1 MELEARFSAIN
12 SCQRSFARRAAAAAP
27 LLLAL
32 LALAF
37 ASTLWSID
45 AGATVRRAVWL
56 ALTTGFGLYL
66 AWRYSWRELTEVLA
80 GAFVLLIAGSFFV
93 GALAP
98 SIGRMAAEHPGAWGG
113 LWTHKNTL
121 GGIMALGVAI
131 CASAAWLA
139 PARRKVWSAAAL
151 GALAL
156 VLLSTSMTALIA
168 SCLGLGIIAGAAMIR
183 SGPMPALLA
192 GAGALALIILSA
204 SVALLAPDI
213 LVAAIGRDLT
223 LTGRTDIWD
232 AAQSAVNAKPWLGYG
247 YYAFWLPDEGPAY
260 WVRQAVQWEVS
271 SAHSAWLER
280 RAVCAP
286 IARHA
291 RARRGCCNAGGRRRV
306 GAGIPGGLYAL
317 HVERKPRPRSQQSVL
332 DDLRGG
338 RGPTRP

>member
-1 MELEARFSAIN
+1 MTFAQADALGVPAART
-12 SCQRSFARRAAAAAP
+12 RVRWEMLAAAACAAQFSEPFFAAMAQAQGAAEPPGYARLAFVPVYLFLGWALWRDRARAWSAAAATP

-37 ASTLWSID
+37 ASSLWSID
-45 AGATVRRAVWL
+45 GGATLRRAVWL
-56 ALTTGFGLYL
+56 ALTMSFGLYL

-80 GAFVLLIAGSFFV
+80 GAFVLLIAGSFIV
-93 GALAP
+93 GALLP

-139 PARRKVWSAAAL
+139 PARRKLWSAAAL
-151 GALAL
+151 GAFAL

-168 SCLGLGIIAGAAMIR
+168 SCLGLGIIVGAAMAR
-183 SGPMPALLA
+183 QGPALALMVA
-192 GAGALALIILSA
+192 AGALGVVIVGA

-223 LTGRTDIWD
+223 LTGRTDIWE
-232 AAQSAVNAKPWLGYG
+232 ASAPAVNARPWLGYG

-271 SAHSAWLER
+271 SAHSGWLE
-280 RAVCAP
+280 
-286 IARHA
+286 
-291 RARRGCCNAGGRRRV
+291 
-306 GAGIPGGLYAL
+306 LAL
-317 HVERKPRPRSQQSVL
+317 
-332 DDLRGG
+332 G
-338 RGPTRP
+338 